1 MDYGLIL
8 SGGGSRAAFGLGAVK
23 YFEEIGL
30 EFKAYSGA
38 SGGAIAAT
46 LLASGLSADQSF
58 EIVKNINYKSLV
70 KFNYFRGSLFRFNEG
85 EEFLKTI
92 LPYKNFEE
100 LKKPLFINAV
110 NFETGET
117 KYFDKGDII
126 SAILCSCALFP
137 IFKPQ
142 FRDTR
147 CYIDGGFTNNLPYEP
162 LENLVDKTIAINVNP
177 IRKLKTSKLRFLK
190 KLKRV
195 LALMF
200 YANIAT
206 RIQKVDIFIE
216 PPEIGKF
223 NFLDVDCLDRCF
235 EMGYQYVQKLSLD
248 KIIKQDNKGVDFER

>member
-1 MDYGLIL
+1 MDYGLVL

-46 LLASGLSADQSF
+46 LLASGLSATESF
-58 EIVKNINYKSLV
+58 EIIKNIDYKALV
-70 KFNYFRGSLFRFNEG
+70 KFNYFRGSFFKFEDEN
-85 EEFLKTI
+85 EFLKTI
-92 LPYKNFEE
+92 LPFKNFEE
-100 LKKPLFINAV
+100 LPKPLYINAV
-110 NFETGET
+110 DFETGET
-117 KYFDKGDII
+117 KFFRNGDIV

-142 FRDTR
+142 FKDGKY
-147 CYIDGGFTNNLPYEP
+147 YIDGGFTNNLPYEP
-162 LENLVDKTIAINVNP
+162 LENIVDKTIAINVNP
-177 IRKLKTSKLRFLK
+177 IRKLKFSNLKFLK

-206 RIQKVDIFIE
+206 RVQKVDIFIE

-223 NFLDVDCLDRCF
+223 NFLDIGCLDKCF

-248 KIIKQDNKGVDFER
+248 KIIKDDKEGS

>member
-1 MDYGLIL
+1 MNYGLVL

-46 LLASGLSADQSF
+46 LLASGLSADESF
-58 EIVKNINYKSLV
+58 KVIKDIDFKKLV
-70 KFNYFRGSLFRFNEG
+70 KFNYFRGSLYRFENET
-85 EEFLKTI
+85 EFLDSI

-100 LKKPLFINAV
+100 LKKPLYVNAV
-110 NFETGET
+110 DFNTGET
-117 KYFDKGDII
+117 KYFHQGDLL
-126 SAILCSCALFP
+126 SAILSSCALFP
-137 IFKPQ
+137 VFKPQ
-142 FRDTR
+142 FKDGNY
-147 CYIDGGFTNNLPYEP
+147 YIDGGFTNNLPYEP
-162 LENLVDKTIAINVNP
+162 LENVVDKTIAINVNP
-177 IRKLKTSKLRFLK
+177 VRKLEFTNLSFLK

-206 RIQKVDIFIE
+206 RIQKVDIYIE

-223 NFLDVDCLDRCF
+223 NFLDVGCLDKAYK
-235 EMGYQYVQKLSLD
+235 MGYDYVKNLSLD
-248 KIIKQDNKGVDFER
+248 NLVKG

>member
-46 LLASGLSADQSF
+46 LLASGLSADESF
-58 EIVKNINYKSLV
+58 KVIKSLDFKKLV
-70 KFNYFRGSLFRFNEG
+70 KFNYFKGSLYRFENER
-85 EEFLKTI
+85 EFLESI
-92 LPYKNFEE
+92 LPYRNFEE
-100 LKKPLFINAV
+100 LQKPLYINAV
-110 NFETGET
+110 DFNSGET
-117 KYFDKGDII
+117 KYFHQGDLL
-126 SAILCSCALFP
+126 SAILSSCALFP

-142 FRDTR
+142 FKDGSY
-147 CYIDGGFTNNLPYEP
+147 YIDGGFTNNLPYEP
-162 LENLVDKTIAINVNP
+162 LDGVVDKTIGINVNP
-177 IRKLKTSKLRFLK
+177 VRKLDFTKLSFLK
-190 KLKRV
+190 RLKRV

-206 RIQKVDIFIE
+206 RIHKVDIYIE

-223 NFLDVDCLDRCF
+223 HFLDVGCLDKAY
-235 EMGYQYVQKLSLD
+235 EMGYEYVKKLSLED
-248 KIIKQDNKGVDFER
+248 TI